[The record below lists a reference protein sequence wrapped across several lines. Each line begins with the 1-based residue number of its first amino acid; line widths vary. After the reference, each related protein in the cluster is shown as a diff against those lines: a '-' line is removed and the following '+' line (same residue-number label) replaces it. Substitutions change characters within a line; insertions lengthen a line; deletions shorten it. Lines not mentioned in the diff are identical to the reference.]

1 MTYQVAYNPALGNA
15 LVGVAT
21 HFDTVPDG
29 LLVETIEGDIPDLT
43 KCVWSEG
50 ALRFDLVSNTLEAQ
64 LAHAKARIAMLE
76 QDVSTERTE
85 RLLMQR
91 RLKAA
96 EQGVPVRYVRNA
108 DWEDVD
114 FALKSGRGGQ

>member
-1 MTYQVAYNPALGNA
+1 MSHGSKITPEAAA
-15 LVGVAT
+15 RM
-21 HFDTVPDG
+21 VPH
-29 LLVETIEGDIPDLT
+29 
-43 KCVWSEG
+43 
-50 ALRFDLVSNTLEAQ
+50 TLEAQ

-76 QDVSTERTE
+76 QDVSIERTE

-96 EQGVPVRYVRNA
+96 EQGVPERYVRNA

-114 FALKSGRGGQ
+114 FALKSDRGGQ

>member
-1 MTYQVAYNPALGNA
+1 MSHGSKITPEAAA
-15 LVGVAT
+15 RM
-21 HFDTVPDG
+21 VPH
-29 LLVETIEGDIPDLT
+29 
-43 KCVWSEG
+43 
-50 ALRFDLVSNTLEAQ
+50 TLEAQ

-76 QDVSTERTE
+76 QDVSIERTE

-96 EQGVPVRYVRNA
+96 EQGVPQRYARNA

-114 FALKSGRGGQ
+114 FALKSDRGGQ

>member
-15 LVGVAT
+15 LVGVAS

-50 ALRFDLVSNTLEAQ
+50 ALRFDLVSNTRELTKREW
-64 LAHAKARIAMLE
+64 
-76 QDVSTERTE
+76 
-85 RLLMQR
+85 RLLFTAVVR
-91 RLKAA
+91 EAEWLAA
-96 EQGVPVRYVRNA
+96 EA
-108 DWEDVD
+108 DSWASHAVMLQQAWPKLTSAETPLV
-114 FALKSGRGGQ
+114 K